1 MPRRPRIKL
10 AGMPQHIVQCG
21 INRESCFF
29 PEEDYQQA
37 KQISCSVWRC
47 KRILDSEQE
56 RMNMAFCG
64 KINARLTPLV
74 RFAPFA
80 WRCPMRLILPKSTGM
95 TEKRGFFSNWKLLLG
110 LFGVIAFA
118 MLLLTPGRTY
128 PPTPDD
134 HVVLPYSLPG
144 KYEGTPVPLHLGN
157 THFSLAVDYLNV
169 LTPRVG
175 QGFSLQAAW
184 PSMRSLDE
192 EVTVNP
198 KIKIEGQLGGGFVL
212 HDSLLLRFDP
222 IGSNGFTDNYRS
234 YVLESVQLKQFET
247 ERLDELGLYRQHR
260 GGYVLY
266 WAIDEKVAT
275 PYQKLP
281 YAFICD
287 AGGDSVAGQKKELQP
302 SGSCTGGFQVNQD
315 FSVKISFNHNPRH
328 LKDWQAMYF
337 KVLEFIKSI
346 EVAQK

>member
-1 MPRRPRIKL
+1 
-10 AGMPQHIVQCG
+10 
-21 INRESCFF
+21 
-29 PEEDYQQA
+29 
-37 KQISCSVWRC
+37 
-47 KRILDSEQE
+47 
-56 RMNMAFCG
+56 MAFCG
-64 KINARLTPLV
+64 KINSRLTPLVQYGILWENQCEADPFGSRLTPLV

-80 WRCPMRLILPKSTGM
+80 WRCPMRLLLPKSSEM

-110 LFGVIAFA
+110 LFSVIAFA

-144 KYEGTPVPLHLGN
+144 KYEGTPVLLHIGN
-157 THFSLAVDYLNV
+157 THFSLAVDYLDV

-175 QGFSLQAAW
+175 KTFSLRAAW

-198 KIKIEGQLGGGFVL
+198 DIKIVGQLGGGYHLGGSIMLV
-212 HDSLLLRFDP
+212 FDP
-222 IGSNGFTDNYRS
+222 IGSPNGFTDNYRS
-234 YVLESVQLKQFET
+234 YVLESGQIKKFET

-260 GGYVLY
+260 GGNVYY
-266 WAIDEKVAT
+266 WAIDEKVTT

-281 YAFICD
+281 YTFVCD
-287 AGGDSVAGQKKELQP
+287 ADGDTVAGQKKESQIG
-302 SGSCTGGFQVNQD
+302 GSCRGGFQVNQD
-315 FSVKISFNHNPRH
+315 FSVKISFNHNPRQ

>member
-1 MPRRPRIKL
+1 
-10 AGMPQHIVQCG
+10 
-21 INRESCFF
+21 
-29 PEEDYQQA
+29 
-37 KQISCSVWRC
+37 
-47 KRILDSEQE
+47 
-56 RMNMAFCG
+56 
-64 KINARLTPLV
+64 
-74 RFAPFA
+74 
-80 WRCPMRLILPKSTGM
+80 M

-110 LFGVIAFA
+110 LFSVIAFA

-134 HVVLPYSLPG
+134 HVVLPYSLSG
-144 KYEGTPVPLHLGN
+144 KYEGTPVPLHIGN

-175 QGFSLQAAW
+175 KTFMLQAAW

-212 HDSLLLRFDP
+212 HDSLLLSFDP
-222 IGSNGFTDNYRS
+222 IPSSGVHNDTYRS
-234 YVLESVQLKQFET
+234 YVLESGQFKQFDI
-247 ERLDELGLYRQHR
+247 ERIDELGLYRQHR

-266 WAIDEKVAT
+266 WAIDDKVAT

-281 YAFICD
+281 YAFDC
-287 AGGDSVAGQKKELQP
+287 GLTFGKSVAGQKKEPQP
-302 SGSCTGGFQVNQD
+302 GDSCTGGFQVNQD
-315 FSVKISFNHNPRH
+315 FYVTISFNHNPRH